1 MLGRLLGQFN
11 SPGIKIPLGFLEK
24 KSVGASE
31 IKKPAAAAIAV
42 NKLDAAGK
50 FSSQDGLGG
59 AIIRVAVAVLTG
71 KIVAGVVGP
80 GIEARGLRSSQA
92 AAVTLPNIAAVGF
105 VSKCVV
111 RNLAAGRA

>member
-11 SPGIKIPLGFLEK
+11 SPGIKIALGFLEK
-24 KSVGASE
+24 KTVGASE
-31 IKKPAAAAIAV
+31 IEQPAAAAIAV

-59 AIIRVAVAVLTG
+59 AIIRVAVAVSTG
-71 KIVAGVVGP
+71 KIIAGVIDL

-92 AAVTLPNIAAVGF
+92 PTVTLPNIPPFPSLPKNAAP
-105 VSKCVV
+105 
-111 RNLAAGRA
+111 